1 MIALGNGFSQLG
13 LFAHAASGESYRS
26 AYIDASGGARVRQ
39 EFARRLLC
47 NRQRSR
53 GKANCPRS
61 TFALLRGARMPFRI
75 GEMRPAKPQAASF
88 TEALAGLITRF
99 VHARH
104 SMAEL
109 FLGFYACRTHRVLQ
123 ITEDDSPVRGMSAS
137 GFHDSHFIDA
147 AARNIHPAVG
157 SCRHISDRPAAG
169 GDVRPRKALR
179 FRIEPDDGVRL
190 HAGLAVPNHSVGCN
204 RDSIWS

>member
-1 MIALGNGFSQLG
+1 MVVGAVVSRERDDRVWQWILSPGIICAWRKRRVVC
-13 LFAHAASGESYRS
+13 RS
-26 AYIDASGGARVRQ
+26 AHIDASGGACVRQ

-53 GKANCPRS
+53 GEANCPRS

-75 GEMRPAKPQAASF
+75 GEMRPVKPQAASF

-104 SMAEL
+104 SVAEL
-109 FLGFYACRTHRVLQ
+109 LLDFYACRTHRVLQ

-157 SCRHISDRPAAG
+157 SCRHISDR
-169 GDVRPRKALR
+169 DRKST
-179 FRIEPDDGVRL
+179 RL
-190 HAGLAVPNHSVGCN
+190 N
-204 RDSIWS
+204 